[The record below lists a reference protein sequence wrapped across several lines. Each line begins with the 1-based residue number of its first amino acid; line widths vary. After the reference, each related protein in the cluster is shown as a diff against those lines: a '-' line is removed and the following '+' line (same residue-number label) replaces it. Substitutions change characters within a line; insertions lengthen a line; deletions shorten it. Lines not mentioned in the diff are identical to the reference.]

1 MGSQCLSNSARLVV
15 NKSLPEWQDMAQ
27 LGICRPFSG
36 NQSSVTAVRIE
47 RTRNIVAQ
55 RYDRTLGIELLS
67 ITPIRLFSRYY
78 APIDLAPWCVAEII
92 GRINESHGHCQKQ
105 ATIAQK
111 IANDTNQQTAPE
123 ELRI

>member
-1 MGSQCLSNSARLVV
+1 MICLRYFMMGSQCLSNSARLVV

-67 ITPIRLFSRYY
+67 ITPIRLFPQYY
-78 APIDLAPWCVAEII
+78 APIDLAPWSVAQLID
-92 GRINESHGHCQKQ
+92 RITESHGHCQKQ
-105 ATIAQK
+105 AHCRPK
-111 IANDTNQQTAPE
+111 NRE
-123 ELRI
+123 